1 MKKQILFA
9 ILLATQI
16 LFAQSEN
23 DKKIFLDSL
32 SRETTEEKHSFYI
45 IIKDYYRELPE
56 YETST
61 YYKSGKISR
70 IATIK
75 NKKILNNI
83 SGHSIGY
90 YESGAKRNES
100 FPHDENNPILKYSSW
115 FENGNLEQEKTVDFK
130 KKIQFTKEFYEN
142 GNPKVVLEYN
152 FNDKE
157 KVIQFWD
164 KNNKQL
170 IKDGNGNYLVDND
183 KEKISGTIKNGY
195 KVGNWSTFNKIKKE
209 YLFENFDNNGN
220 PIRKETTE
228 SSTQI
233 DNTQIDN
240 TIYSLAQI
248 ETQPIPKKGLKD
260 FTTHIQKTLKYS
272 EEAVKNKVDGRI
284 FIEFVIEKDGK
295 ISDIKLL
302 KGLGYGLDEEAIRVI
317 SNYGNWIPGQ
327 QRGKKVRVR
336 YSLPIMISLK

>member
-1 MKKQILFA
+1 MKKLFILA
-9 ILLATQI
+9 LLGFYSI
-16 LFAQSEN
+16 VFSQSEN

-32 SRETTEEKHSFYI
+32 YRETIVDNHSFYI
-45 IIKDYYRELPE
+45 IIKDYHKELSE
-56 YETST
+56 YKTT
-61 YYKSGKISR
+61 THYKSGKISR

-75 NKKILNNI
+75 NKKAPNNI
-83 SGHSIGY
+83 SGHSIEY
-90 YESGAKRNES
+90 YESGAKRSES
-100 FPHDENNPILKYSSW
+100 FPNDENNPILKYSAW
-115 FENGNLEQEKTVDFK
+115 FENGNLELQKTVDFK
-130 KKIQFTKEFYEN
+130 NKIQLTKEFYKN

-170 IKDGNGNYLVDND
+170 IKDGNGIYLVDNE

-195 KVGNWSTFNKIKKE
+195 KVGNWTTFNKIKKE

-220 PIRKETTE
+220 PIRENTTE

-233 DNTQIDN
+233 DNT
-240 TIYSLAQI
+240 IYPLTKI
-248 ETQPIPKKGLKD
+248 ETLPIPKKGFKD
-260 FTTHIQKTLKYS
+260 FTTHIQKTFKYS
-272 EEAVKNKVDGRI
+272 EEAIKNKVEGKI
-284 FIEFVIEKDGK
+284 FIQFIIEKDGK
-295 ISDIKLL
+295 INDIKLL

-317 SNYGNWIPGQ
+317 SNYENWIPGQ

-336 YSLPIMISLK
+336 YSLPIAINLK